1 MNMTETGAHVALHTI
16 EVIDATKSAKAVP
29 DRERFAV
36 DVLMGLSAT
45 RKSLP
50 SKYMYD
56 DEGSRLFD
64 LITTLPEYYPT
75 QCEISVLETHRERI
89 AQYAPKVPFN
99 LIEFGAGSL
108 RKPGILIERFLELNL
123 DFTYVPLDISPDAMG
138 ILAESMAQRF
148 PQVKMHALISDYFT
162 GIQWLNRGDVRHNI
176 VLFLGS
182 NIGNF
187 TRPQTEVFLRNLWN
201 GLNHGDHVIIG
212 FDLRK
217 DIELLLAAY
226 NDTRGVTAE
235 FNLNL
240 LRRINRELG
249 GQFNLARFRH
259 FGTYN
264 VFNGAM
270 ESYLVSQD
278 EQEVFIEAIG
288 RTFPFHAWEP
298 INTEYSYKYLETDID
313 LLARNTGFR
322 VCEHLYDNN
331 RYFID
336 SVWEVQKEDG

>member
-1 MNMTETGAHVALHTI
+1 MTLIQTV
-16 EVIDATKSAKAVP
+16 EVIDATMSAQVVP

-36 DVLMGLSAT
+36 DVLMGLSET
-45 RKSLP
+45 KKSLP

-64 LITTLPEYYPT
+64 RITTLPEYYLT
-75 QCEISVLETHRERI
+75 DCEISVLKRHRERI
-89 AQYAPKVPFN
+89 GQYAPKGPFN

-108 RKPGILIERFLELNL
+108 RKPGILIEHFLSHNM
-123 DFTYVPLDISPDAMG
+123 DFEYVPLDISQDAMA
-138 ILAESMAQRF
+138 ILADSMAQRF

-162 GIQWLNRGDVRHNI
+162 GIQWLNRGNIRHNI

-187 TRPQTEVFLRNLWN
+187 TRPQAEVFLRNLWN

-226 NDTRGVTAE
+226 NDSSGVTAE

-288 RTFPFHAWEP
+288 RTFSFHAWEP
-298 INTEYSYKYLETDID
+298 IHTEYSYKYLEADINQ
-313 LLARNTGFR
+313 LARTTGFR